1 MRVLLLSLVLLSI
14 VIQHCNC
21 LPTLYAL
28 PQSAVASRPIHSQ
41 YYGTSIRVQLNII
54 CVIQ

>member
-28 PQSAVASRPIHSQ
+28 PQSVVASIHSQ